1 MSKRDL
7 DLVDLPTLEQVEAEL
22 NEIKEKRKLGK
33 ALRNTVYVLVIVAA
47 VAVLISTLLLPV
59 LQVSGESMEPTLN
72 DGDIILLVKT
82 NKYKTGDLV
91 GFYYQNK
98 LLLKR
103 VIAASGDYV
112 DIDESGVVSVNGEKL
127 DEPYVNELSKGTCDI
142 ELPYQ
147 VPDGRIFVM
156 GDHRNLSI
164 DSRAKAVGCI
174 EKEQIVGKV
183 FFRVWPLND
192 ISLVK

>member
-1 MSKRDL
+1 MSKREL

>member
-33 ALRNTVYVLVIVAA
+33 ALRSTVYVLVIVAA

-82 NKYKTGDLV
+82 NKYETGDLV

>member
-1 MSKRDL
+1 MSERNFDF
-7 DLVDLPTLEQVEAEL
+7 VDLPTIEQVETEL
-22 NEIKEKRKLGK
+22 NEIKEKKKFGK
-33 ALRNTVYVLVIVAA
+33 ALRNTVYVLLVVAA

-72 DGDIILLVKT
+72 DGDIIVLVKT
-82 NKYKTGDLV
+82 NNYKTGDLV

-103 VIAASGDYV
+103 VIATAGDYV
-112 DIDESGVVSVNGEKL
+112 NIDESGAVSVNGKVL

-156 GDHRNLSI
+156 GDHRELSI

-174 EKEQIVGKV
+174 EKEQIVGIV
-183 FFRVWPLND
+183 FFRVWPLSD
-192 ISLVK
+192 ISHIK

>member
-82 NKYKTGDLV
+82 NKYETGDLV

>member
-1 MSKRDL
+1 MSERNFDF
-7 DLVDLPTLEQVEAEL
+7 VDLPTIEQVETEL
-22 NEIKEKRKLGK
+22 NGIKEKKKFGK
-33 ALRNTVYVLVIVAA
+33 ALRNTVYVLLVVAA

-59 LQVSGESMEPTLN
+59 LQVSGESMEPTLE
-72 DGDIILLVKT
+72 DGDIIVLVKT
-82 NKYKTGDLV
+82 NKYETGDLV

-103 VIAASGDYV
+103 VIATAGDYV
-112 DIDESGVVSVNGEKL
+112 NIDDSGVVSVNGKVI
-127 DEPYVNELSKGTCDI
+127 DEPYVSELSKGTCDI

-156 GDHRNLSI
+156 GDHRKVSI

-174 EKEQIVGKV
+174 EKEQIVGRV
-183 FFRVWPLND
+183 FFRVWPLSD
-192 ISLVK
+192 ISHIK